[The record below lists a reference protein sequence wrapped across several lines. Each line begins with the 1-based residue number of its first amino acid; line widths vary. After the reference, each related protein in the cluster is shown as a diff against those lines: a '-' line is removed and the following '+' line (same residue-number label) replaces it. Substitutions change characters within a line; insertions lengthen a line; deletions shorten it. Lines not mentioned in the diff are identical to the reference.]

1 MAETESSPEQVTQLV
16 TSIIQEDL
24 LHSLARSIHLLPFET
39 RKDAQ
44 AIFSYVLRF
53 KPANSIAS
61 EPPAIAYIVDTRP
74 EVVVELCRGYEHRES
89 AMPCGI
95 VLREALKHESVAAI
109 ILYDHSTQN
118 ESATK
123 MDDIDFEAEQTGD
136 GIFWNFFSWIDRG
149 AFEVS
154 TDAFTTFRV
163 SSASDGV
170 LLSKV
175 LIAGIGD
182 PYQTQA
188 ARLWVSDYKLWALL
202 LKIQRDFDQVKLLRH
217 ETPVYQATRRD
228 TFGPSK
234 L

>member
-1 MAETESSPEQVTQLV
+1 MAETESSPDQVAQLV
-16 TSIIQEDL
+16 TSIIQEDV

-39 RKDAQ
+39 RKDTQ

-53 KPANSIAS
+53 KPANSTAS
-61 EPPAIAYIVDTRP
+61 EPPAISYIVDARP
-74 EVVVELCRGYEHRES
+74 EVIIELCRGYEHRES

-109 ILYDHSTQN
+109 ILYDHSSQN

-123 MDDIDFEAEQTGD
+123 MDDIDFEAEQTGE

-163 SSASDGV
+163 SS
-170 LLSKV
+170 
-175 LIAGIGD
+175 
-182 PYQTQA
+182 
-188 ARLWVSDYKLWALL
+188 
-202 LKIQRDFDQVKLLRH
+202 
-217 ETPVYQATRRD
+217 TRV
-228 TFGPSK
+228 GM